1 MAQAIQKLRPEY
13 ELSTLLSLANM
24 SRSTFYYHCR
34 RAENTDRYAAVKEA
48 MRRIFAENQGWYGHR
63 RLRLALRAEGYHVS
77 AKKVLDLMRELGLR
91 CLVRAKRTRVYRSE
105 AGLTAPNLLK
115 RNFSAAAPNQKWVTD
130 VTEFRIAGEKLY
142 LSPILDLYARDIVSY
157 TIAERPVLSMVTS
170 MVERAAAT
178 LPAGASPILHSDQG
192 WQYRHPRYQR
202 LLQERGLTQSM
213 SRKGCCLDNAVIEN
227 FFGQLKSE
235 LLYTRTF
242 SNMTEFRQALEAY
255 LAYYNNRRIKA
266 RLRGLPP
273 AAYRA
278 QALG

>member
-1 MAQAIQKLRPEY
+1 MARAIQRLRPEY

-24 SRSTFYYHCR
+24 PRSTFYYHCR
-34 RAENTDRYAAVKEA
+34 RAEPADRYAAVKDA
-48 MRRIFAENQGWYGHR
+48 IRRIFAENQGWYGHR
-63 RLRLALRAEGYHVS
+63 RIRLALRAEGYRVS
-77 AKKVLDLMRELGLR
+77 AKKVLSLMRELGLR
-91 CLVRAKRTRVYRSE
+91 CLVRAKKSRVYRGE
-105 AGLTAPNLLK
+105 AGLAAPNLLK
-115 RNFSAAAPNQKWVTD
+115 RDFSATAPNKKWVTD

-142 LSPILDLYARDIVSY
+142 LSPILDLYAQDVVSY

-202 LLQERGLTQSM
+202 LLKERGLTQSM

-242 SNMTEFRQALEAY
+242 SDMAEFRQALEAY

-278 QALG
+278 PAPG